1 MKKYLIQ
8 VLVLFLVF
16 TSCEKQEDNYV
27 PENLQVNNFI
37 WKGLNLYYLWQ
48 ADEPDLADNRFGNQT
63 ELNNFLTG
71 YSNPDDL
78 FQHLLNKPIS
88 QFPEGEA
95 IDRFS
100 VIFSDFSQLEGI
112 LSGTTLNNG
121 MDYGL
126 KYKNGDNGVVFGWV
140 RYILPNSDAVA
151 KNVTRGMLFY
161 AVNGVE
167 LYNDKHNAENPL
179 NNIDELLGKN
189 TTYTINLA
197 DYDNGNITPNGQ
209 SITLTKSVLSENPVY
224 LTKVI
229 ESGNKKIGY
238 LIYNGFY
245 SQYESQLNAAF
256 DQLKSQ
262 GVTDLVLDL
271 RYNSGGSIATAGRLA
286 SMITGQFN
294 GQIFGKQQ
302 WNAKAQAYFNQNN
315 PSELIDLFPSTIGN
329 GQAINSLNMNKVYVL
344 TSKSTA
350 SASELVINGLEPYI
364 NVVQIGDIT
373 VGKNV
378 GSITLYDSPTFSK
391 KDINSKHKYA
401 MQPLVLKITNKN
413 NFGDYINGLQPDE
426 LITENY
432 GNLGVLGETTEPLL
446 NAAITKITTG
456 GRINQPQ
463 NKEFKDFKNSKSLNE
478 IGTDM
483 YLEKVPFIK

>member
-1 MKKYLIQ
+1 MTNKLKIIL
-8 VLVLFLVF
+8 LLFLAF
-16 TSCEKQEDNYV
+16 TNCEKQEDNYV

-71 YSNPDDL
+71 YSNPNDL
-78 FQHLLNKPIS
+78 FQHLLNKPAS

-100 VIFSDFSQLEGI
+100 VIFSDYSQLEGI
-112 LSGTTLNNG
+112 LSGTTLNDG
-121 MDYGL
+121 MDFGL
-126 KYKNGDNGVVFGWV
+126 KYKSSSSNEIFGWV
-140 RYILPNSDAVA
+140 RYVLPNSDAA
-151 KNVTRGMLFY
+151 TKNVQRGMIFY
-161 AVNGVE
+161 AINGTTLTDVNYRTLINLE
-167 LYNDKHNAENPL
+167 
-179 NNIDELLGKN
+179 
-189 TTYTINLA
+189 TYTINLA
-197 DYDNGNITPNGQ
+197 NYDNGNITPNGQ
-209 SITLTKSVLSENPVY
+209 SIILTKSVLSENPVY

-229 ESGNKKIGY
+229 VSGNRKIGY
-238 LIYNGFY
+238 LMYNGFY
-245 SQYESQLNAAF
+245 SQYESKLNAAF
-256 DQLKSQ
+256 GQLKSQ

-302 WNAKAQAYFNQNN
+302 WNAKAQAYYNQTN

-329 GQAINSLNMNKVYVL
+329 GQAINSLNLNKVYVL

-364 NVVQIGDIT
+364 NIVQIGDVT

-378 GSITLYDSPTFSK
+378 GSITLYDSPTFTKS
-391 KDINSKHKYA
+391 DINTKHKYA

-426 LITENY
+426 LIKENY
-432 GNLGVLGETTEPLL
+432 GNLGVLGEGTEPLL
-446 NAAITKITTG
+446 NAAIFKITTG
-456 GRINQPQ
+456 GRSNQPQ
-463 NKEFKDFKNSKSLNE
+463 HKEFKDFKDSKSLNE

>member
-1 MKKYLIQ
+1 MKIKII
-8 VLVLFLVF
+8 LFLF
-16 TSCEKQEDNYV
+16 IALTSCEKQEDNYV

-71 YSNPDDL
+71 YSNPNDL

-95 IDRFS
+95 VDRFS
-100 VIFSDFSQLEGI
+100 VLFSDYSKLEGI
-112 LSGTTLNNG
+112 LSGTTLNDG
-121 MDYGL
+121 MDFGL
-126 KYKNGDNGVVFGWV
+126 KYKNSNSNEIFGWV
-140 RYILPNSDAVA
+140 RYVLPNSDAA
-151 KNVTRGMLFY
+151 TKNVQRGMIFY
-161 AVNGVE
+161 GINGTPLTDVNYRD
-167 LYNDKHNAENPL
+167 LINLD
-179 NNIDELLGKN
+179 
-189 TTYTINLA
+189 TYTIYLA
-197 DYDNGNITPNGQ
+197 NYDNGNITPNGQ

-224 LTKVI
+224 LTNVI
-229 ESGNKKIGY
+229 ESGSHKIGY
-238 LIYNGFY
+238 LMYNGFY

-256 DQLKSQ
+256 GQLKSQ

-294 GQIFGKQQ
+294 GRIFGKQQ

-329 GQAINSLNMNKVYVL
+329 GQIINSLNLNKVYVL

-378 GSITLYDSPTFSK
+378 GSITLYDSPTFTKS
-391 KDINSKHKYA
+391 DINTKHKYA

-426 LITENY
+426 LIKENY
-432 GNLGVLGETTEPLL
+432 RNLGVLGETTEPLL

-456 GRINQPQ
+456 GRSNQPQ
-463 NKEFKDFKNSKSLNE
+463 HKEFKDFKDSKSLNE